1 MSWMT
6 GLNEIALY
14 LWVGLDYF
22 FFPLLILQLV
32 AGLQARRLS
41 QVGTLTDSQA
51 VTLRVLIFLQ
61 RQCQRLLTLWVI
73 LFFYFGVLSLKEFC
87 PLGPTWGTLE
97 FCGAPR
103 CLRPDRVHAQAV

>member
-41 QVGTLTDSQA
+41 QVGTLTDSQ
-51 VTLRVLIFLQ
+51 VV
-61 RQCQRLLTLWVI
+61 
-73 LFFYFGVLSLKEFC
+73 
-87 PLGPTWGTLE
+87 P
-97 FCGAPR
+97 
-103 CLRPDRVHAQAV
+103 